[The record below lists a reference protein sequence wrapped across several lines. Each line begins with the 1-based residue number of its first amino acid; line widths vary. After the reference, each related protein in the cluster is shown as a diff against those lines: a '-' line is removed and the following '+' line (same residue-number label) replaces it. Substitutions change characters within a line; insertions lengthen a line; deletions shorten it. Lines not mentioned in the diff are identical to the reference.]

1 MATKA
6 DTQAHR
12 WINLFIWPVSILVSL
27 FHGTEQGL
35 SSTSFTFDGALFL
48 ERGTA
53 SRKTAT
59 QTVTHCGLNKLLHL
73 LMISILEGYEALGD
87 LEEVAVGLERSE
99 LYIEYKGAICSDLLL
114 CRSHFKR
121 VFDKVLS
128 CLV

>member
-1 MATKA
+1 
-6 DTQAHR
+6 
-12 WINLFIWPVSILVSL
+12 
-27 FHGTEQGL
+27 
-35 SSTSFTFDGALFL
+35 LFL

-53 SRKTAT
+53 SRKTAA